1 RNWSATSAVFPNGPP
16 AWTSNSVP
24 GFAGYFWA
32 PDIAYFNGRYN
43 LYYACSIF
51 GTINSAIGLVTS
63 PSLVSPVWTDQ
74 GKVIQSNPNFATNAT
89 TDLTAYNCIDPSIL
103 VDANGTVWMSFGS
116 YSDGILVMQL
126 DPTTGKRISPSSPT
140 TKIANNGPVFFS
152 NTTEGSCLY
161 QRGAYYYLFL
171 NFGGCCA
178 GVNSTYNIRVGR
190 STSVTGPYLDRDGV
204 NMVNGGGTML
214 LESTGRYIGPGHA
227 AIMNDNGTNWF
238 TYHYYDGKNNGTAT
252 VGMNRIFWTV
262 DNWPAL
268 TNDWSAFYTFN
279 TDARE
284 HLALYN

>member
-1 RNWSATSAVFPNGPP
+1 
-16 AWTSNSVP
+16 
-24 GFAGYFWA
+24 
-32 PDIAYFNGRYN
+32 
-43 LYYACSIF
+43 
-51 GTINSAIGLVTS
+51 
-63 PSLVSPVWTDQ
+63 
-74 GKVIQSNPNFATNAT
+74 
-89 TDLTAYNCIDPSIL
+89 
-103 VDANGTVWMSFGS
+103 
-116 YSDGILVMQL
+116 
-126 DPTTGKRISPSSPT
+126 
-140 TKIANNGPVFFS
+140 
-152 NTTEGSCLY
+152 

-284 HLALYN
+284 HLALYNGSLKIGASITNDPSRGKVLNLNGTTNFVSLPLSVANASTFATWVKWNGGADWQRVFDFGTDTTNYFFLTPRASNGTMRFAITTNSAGGEQQIN